1 MEYLSLLPA
10 LFLFVVI
17 FFAGFVDCIA
27 GGGGMIS
34 IPAYLSVGVP
44 PQLVLGTNKMVMS
57 AGALSAVIRLLRAVR
72 LYWRTIILGVSF
84 AFFGSLLGAKL
95 ISHLVSDKLITLLL
109 LIIIPTILVIGLFK
123 NYRSESNYSLTPKFY
138 TYLSLICFVVG
149 AYDGF
154 FGPGTGTFLF
164 LGFMYILSMSAK
176 EAVTNAKIVNLSAN
190 LGALIYFLWIGAIA
204 WPVVMIALPAAI
216 SGYLVGAQFVLK
228 ANVKWLK
235 KLVMVVLLVLMAK
248 LLFF

>member
-1 MEYLSLLPA
+1 
-10 LFLFVVI
+10 
-17 FFAGFVDCIA
+17 
-27 GGGGMIS
+27 
-34 IPAYLSVGVP
+34 
-44 PQLVLGTNKMVMS
+44 
-57 AGALSAVIRLLRAVR
+57 
-72 LYWRTIILGVSF
+72 
-84 AFFGSLLGAKL
+84 
-95 ISHLVSDKLITLLL
+95 VSDKLITLLL